1 MARTIKSILHLSSNT
16 CTEDTLIETRTPP
29 FHIYKS
35 ATTINSYFRF
45 IKNLKLTTATSLEIR
60 RELKH
65 YKIYVKRNTISKVKV
80 KELKSYTA
88 YTPNKHLA
96 PFLILTISAM
106 FDLDIYE
113 RIKKTT
119 KTCILY
125 FLNQW
130 INNDIRPTANAN
142 YNESK
147 LHKLYNKQLT
157 SHSHLL
163 PLYLLNENRTQRN
176 IRCAFRLNR
185 FYLREKTTNKN
196 NNIIHICDHC
206 DDDEEETREH
216 LLIYCNRFT
225 IARQPSIELA
235 SKINFPFSESF
246 ALAPEQIQSLNE
258 RTETI
263 ISIYNNTA
271 PLLTEI
277 YNFLKKRF
285 KTLNKQQQLG
295 LLTQ

>member
-1 MARTIKSILHLSSNT
+1 M
-16 CTEDTLIETRTPP
+16 
-29 FHIYKS
+29 
-35 ATTINSYFRF
+35 
-45 IKNLKLTTATSLEIR
+45 
-60 RELKH
+60 H
-65 YKIYVKRNTISKVKV
+65 YKIYEKRNTISKVKV

-130 INNDIRPTANAN
+130 INNDIRPTTNAN
-142 YNESK
+142 YKESK
-147 LHKLYNKQLT
+147 LHKIYNKQIT
-157 SHSHLL
+157 SHSHLP

-185 FYLREKTTNKN
+185 FYLREKTTNNK

-235 SKINFPFSESF
+235 ANINFPFSETF
-246 ALAPEQIQSLNE
+246 VLASEQIQSLNE

-277 YNFLKKRF
+277 YSFLKKRF
-285 KTLNKQQQLG
+285 KTLKKQQQLG

>member
-1 MARTIKSILHLSSNT
+1 MTYTKLERNT
-16 CTEDTLIETRTPP
+16 C
-29 FHIYKS
+29 
-35 ATTINSYFRF
+35 
-45 IKNLKLTTATSLEIR
+45 KLTVYI
-60 RELKH
+60 
-65 YKIYVKRNTISKVKV
+65 
-80 KELKSYTA
+80 
-88 YTPNKHLA
+88 
-96 PFLILTISAM
+96 
-106 FDLDIYE
+106 
-113 RIKKTT
+113 
-119 KTCILY
+119 
-125 FLNQW
+125 
-130 INNDIRPTANAN
+130 PTANAN

-147 LHKLYNKQLT
+147 LHKLYNKQIT
-157 SHSHLL
+157 SYSHLP
-163 PLYLLNENRTQRN
+163 PLYLHNENRTQRN

-206 DDDEEETREH
+206 DDDVEETREH
-216 LLIYCNRFT
+216 FLIFCNRFT

-277 YNFLKKRF
+277 YKFLKNRF
-285 KTLNKQQQLG
+285 KSLKNQQQLG

>member
-1 MARTIKSILHLSSNT
+1 
-16 CTEDTLIETRTPP
+16 
-29 FHIYKS
+29 
-35 ATTINSYFRF
+35 
-45 IKNLKLTTATSLEIR
+45 
-60 RELKH
+60 
-65 YKIYVKRNTISKVKV
+65 
-80 KELKSYTA
+80 
-88 YTPNKHLA
+88 
-96 PFLILTISAM
+96 M

-119 KTCILY
+119 KTGILY

-147 LHKLYNKQLT
+147 LHKLYNKQIT
-157 SHSHLL
+157 SYSHLP
-163 PLYLLNENRTQRN
+163 PLYLHNENRTQRN

-196 NNIIHICDHC
+196 NNIIYICDHC

-225 IARQPSIELA
+225 IARQPIIELA
-235 SKINFPFSESF
+235 ANINFPFSETF
-246 ALAPEQIQSLNE
+246 VLASEQIQSLNE

-277 YNFLKKRF
+277 YNFLKNRF